1 MVITYYLAIEKAPFL
16 KDIFPSFAS
25 YLLVMA
31 VIVIPLLVIVG
42 YVHYKR
48 SNAYASEAD
57 ITVEANPYYFKLPP
71 GHAKDVQYPVFV
83 EILNSFLKM
92 SNNEKFSEE
101 DKKRI
106 GHLIEQMNHLINGG
120 TVGTTKNSSF
130 NVFLGPDLHM
140 FFPKIISWHI
150 HNSFLHRI
158 L

>member
-120 TVGTTKNSSF
+120 TVGTTKKF
-130 NVFLGPDLHM
+130 
-140 FFPKIISWHI
+140 
-150 HNSFLHRI
+150 
-158 L
+158 